1 MAKLIP
7 PSFTNDASS
16 RNAERR
22 FFHTLRSSNG
32 EAWTVFHSV
41 WNRNHEFKT
50 VSESDFLFL
59 SKRGMLS
66 IEVKGGIVSTR
77 DKQWFFAPLSSGVA
91 GKPKNE
97 SPMDQARGSLF
108 AIQKHIIDRYP
119 EMKEAMLNVPSSHG
133 CYFPDTDFIGFE
145 GCSDW
150 PRVMVWD
157 AARAAEQPER
167 VVERMIEFAESE
179 FDRIGRKRREFT
191 SSELDLICKS
201 IAPEY
206 IGVPSHAAS
215 RTADQV
221 ELRKLYDDKLSALA
235 AVLDNERLIVNGVAG
250 SGKTL
255 LAMALARIF
264 RKEYPE
270 LKVALVCYN
279 KLLADFLKSE
289 MSDLPV
295 SDSLFVG
302 TANALLNEKFNLPH
316 ETIIDPAALGRVAD
330 LLSNSPVNAS
340 FDLLIVD
347 EGQDFQA
354 NPPMVEFLNRL
365 LKKGFVDGRC
375 VWFQDLNQQ
384 VLRPKISDDQ
394 NYMRNYSLFSLK
406 ENVRNP
412 KSIAQF
418 AKLVGKDDVMVIRRE
433 ELGSRVSQ
441 MFSKLDVASRK
452 GALGRLLE
460 QLFSNKF
467 APEDIVLLRYDNS
480 LTDCLDGVTSLCGYS
495 IEDANYGMRTGFV
508 RRTTVRKFKGME
520 SRVVVVYDIH
530 PDGVLSKPLMYV
542 GSTRSQHL
550 LGLVCSED
558 AFDKLSDLS
567 ISG

>member
-1 MAKLIP
+1 
-7 PSFTNDASS
+7 
-16 RNAERR
+16 
-22 FFHTLRSSNG
+22 
-32 EAWTVFHSV
+32 
-41 WNRNHEFKT
+41 
-50 VSESDFLFL
+50 
-59 SKRGMLS
+59 MLS
-66 IEVKGGIVSTR
+66 IEVKGGVVSTH
-77 DKQWFFAPLSSGVA
+77 DKQWFFAPLNSGVA

-108 AIQKHIIDRYP
+108 AIQGHIVERHP
-119 EMKEAMLNVPSSHG
+119 EMKDAMLNVPSSHG

-157 AARAAEQPER
+157 AARVSEDPER

-179 FDRIGRKRREFT
+179 FERIGRKRREFT
-191 SSELDLICKS
+191 SAEMDLICMS
-201 IAPEY
+201 IAPHY

-215 RTADQV
+215 RSADQA
-221 ELRKLYDDKLSALA
+221 ELKKLYDDKLNALA

-264 RKEYPE
+264 RKEHPE
-270 LKVALVCYN
+270 LKIALICYN
-279 KLLADFLKSE
+279 KLLADFLKLE
-289 MSDLPV
+289 MSDLPL
-295 SDSLFVG
+295 SDSLFIG
-302 TANALLNEKFNLPH
+302 TANALLNVKFNLPH
-316 ETIIDPAALGRVAD
+316 ETIIDPDALGRVAD
-330 LLSNSPVNAS
+330 LLSNSPVRAS
-340 FDLLIVD
+340 YNLLIVD

-365 LKKGFVDGRC
+365 LEKGFVDGRC

-394 NYMRNYSLFSLK
+394 NYLRNYSLVSLK

-418 AKLVGKDDVMVIRRE
+418 AKLVGNDDVMVIRRE
-433 ELGSRVSQ
+433 EMGSRVSQ
-441 MFSKLDVASRK
+441 KFSNLDVATRK
-452 GALGRLLE
+452 DALGRLLDN
-460 QLFSNKF
+460 LFSKKF
-467 APEDIVLLRYDNS
+467 APEDIVLLRYDS
-480 LTDCLDGVTSLCGYS
+480 VLPDCLEGVATLGGYS
-495 IEDANYGMRTGFV
+495 IDDANYGVRPGFV

-530 PDGVLSKPLMYV
+530 ADGGLSKPLMYV